1 MKRFF
6 HIVYF
11 STLVVVL
18 MTTMLACSDGDDEK
32 ETYPSMV
39 TELVT
44 YWVDGA
50 LRMKF
55 VTDDGAIYTVSN
67 TLDGLKPYILGR
79 MVCGYVPQD
88 DGLVEVYSY
97 QPIRLLQDFS
107 TKAPSI
113 ICDPVGVVSVW
124 KKSHFIN
131 MHLLPKTKSN
141 PLNHDWGF
149 VRSNKRPNLAGGVTH
164 ELSLYHSQK
173 EDPLA
178 YSSDVYLTLVVDS
191 VSKTFGANDSIEITV
206 QGFDKAHLW
215 RFGK

>member
-1 MKRFF
+1 MKRIFYIVFF
-6 HIVYF
+6 
-11 STLVVVL
+11 SMLVIVL
-18 MTTMLACSDGDDEK
+18 MTTLVACSDGDDE
-32 ETYPSMV
+32 EEAYPSMV

-44 YWVDGA
+44 YWVDGT

-55 VTDDGAIYTVSN
+55 VTDEGALYTVSN
-67 TLDGLKPYILGR
+67 TLEGLKPYIMGR

-88 DGLVEVYSY
+88 DGLVEIYSY
-97 QPIRLLQDFS
+97 QPVRLLPDFS
-107 TKAPSI
+107 TKAPAV
-113 ICDPVGVVSVW
+113 ICDPVGVVSIW
-124 KKSHFIN
+124 KKGPFIN

-149 VRSNKRPNLAGGVTH
+149 VCNNKRSNKAGGITH

-191 VSKTFGANDSIEITV
+191 VSKTFGVNDSIELTV
-206 QGFDKAHLW
+206 QGFDKEHMW
-215 RFGK
+215 RYGK